1 LGPRRPPRR
10 VCSVSATQAPARP
23 DAKVARRHREQLRD
37 LEDELAQLEED
48 AREPA
53 VKEDGDAV

>member
-1 LGPRRPPRR
+1 